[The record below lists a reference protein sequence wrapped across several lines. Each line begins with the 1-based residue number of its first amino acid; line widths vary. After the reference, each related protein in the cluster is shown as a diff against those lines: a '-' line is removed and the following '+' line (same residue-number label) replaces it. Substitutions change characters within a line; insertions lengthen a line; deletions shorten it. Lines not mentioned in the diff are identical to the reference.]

1 MLFGQQQFEMGNLP
15 WIVLALMPGLSLV
28 ANTQSASAQLN
39 NMQSNLNNFSQKR
52 QMKEIECCNLMHQLN
67 QSNQSSIQAHV
78 SQAKQAVEL
87 NMSQCYG
94 TGGLANQSPFNAT
107 QAITNGTQS
116 GLY

>member
-1 MLFGQQQFEMGNLP
+1 MLFGQQQFEMGNLS

-28 ANTQSASAQLN
+28 AHTHSASAQLN

-94 TGGLANQSPFNAT
+94 TSGLANQSPFNAT
-107 QAITNGTQS
+107 QAIIDGTQS